1 MATVIWRGDAPTVA
15 QVDTVTFSLISDTD
29 FTTFTINGK
38 SVVVT
43 ATTSTLT
50 QELFAAACAT
60 ALEASTIPEFEEL
73 TFTSDANGLYCTGPS
88 DGRPFTMTATGTN
101 MTASR
106 TTTTTASSP
115 NDASLAANWVGGAL
129 PVNSDTVIFE
139 NSDVDCLWNLGS
151 LSAVT
156 LASLQIKQSY
166 TGNIGLPLLT
176 STGYYEY
183 RTTELTIGATSV
195 RVGDGEGNGSSRC
208 FLNLGSAQTAVLVT
222 DTGSAEDPSVGALVI
237 RGTHA
242 SNVLRVARGDV
253 GVAMLRSTDTAT
265 FATVEASY
273 IDDEAGD
280 SRLRLGPGCT
290 LTTVEVYGGRHD
302 IYADLSTLTVEGGS
316 VVCHE
321 GVSPATAIDVMGGL
335 VEYRSS
341 GTLTQGYVA
350 GDGELVFWGLATR
363 TVTNLTLYTGAT
375 VRDKFKTVTF
385 TNPIVLT
392 RCALEDVTL
401 ELGSNINIART

>member
-73 TFTSDANGLYCTGPS
+73 TFTSSASGLFVTGPS

-290 LTTVEVYGGRHD
+290 LTTVEVGFR
-302 IYADLSTLTVEGGS
+302 STASKRVRA
-316 VVCHE
+316 
-321 GVSPATAIDVMGGL
+321 PQA
-335 VEYRSS
+335 SS
-341 GTLTQGYVA
+341 S
-350 GDGELVFWGLATR
+350 R
-363 TVTNLTLYTGAT
+363 
-375 VRDKFKTVTF
+375 
-385 TNPIVLT
+385 
-392 RCALEDVTL
+392 
-401 ELGSNINIART
+401 

>member
-1 MATVIWRGDAPTVA
+1 MATIIWRGDAPTTA

-29 FTTFTINGK
+29 YTTFTINGK

-43 ATTSTLT
+43 ATTGTLT
-50 QELFAAACAT
+50 QELYAAACAT
-60 ALEASTIPEFEEL
+60 ALEASTIPEFVEL
-73 TFTSDANGLYCTGPS
+73 TFTSDANGLYCTGAD

-115 NDASLAANWVGGAL
+115 NDAGLAANWVGGAL
-129 PVNSDTVIFE
+129 PVNSDAVIFE
-139 NSDVDCLWNLGS
+139 NSDVDCLWNLS
-151 LSAVT
+151 TLSGVT
-156 LASLQIKQSY
+156 LASLEIKQSY
-166 TGNIGLPLLT
+166 TGNIGLTLLT

-183 RTTELTIGATSV
+183 RTRELTVGATTV
-195 RVGDGEGNGSSRC
+195 TIGNGEGNGSGRM
-208 FLNLGSAQTAVLVT
+208 FLNLGSVQTTVLVT
-222 DTGSAEDPSVGALVI
+222 NTGSAEDSTVGALVL

-253 GVAMLRSTDTAT
+253 GVAMLKSTDTAT
-265 FATVEASY
+265 FATIEASY

-316 VVCHE
+316 VVCHD
-321 GVSPATAIDVMGGL
+321 GVSPATAIDVMGGV

-385 TNPIVLT
+385 SNPIVLT

-401 ELGSNINIART
+401 ELGTNISIART